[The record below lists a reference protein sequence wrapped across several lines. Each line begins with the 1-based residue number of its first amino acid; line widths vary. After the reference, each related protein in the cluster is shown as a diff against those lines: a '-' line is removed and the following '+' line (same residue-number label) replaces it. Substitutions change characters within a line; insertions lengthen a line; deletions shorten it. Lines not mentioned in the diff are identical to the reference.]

1 MACPTPRML
10 VNRTQWVVL
19 SAINESKSTM
29 ASKTRVH
36 RASFCRGGELP
47 STGRRRRWW
56 CHDHVRSQRRS
67 VGMASSLPMLTTTC
81 ASIAAA
87 RSRVWAHTTTC
98 CDTSFDVA
106 QQHVQRSETGRVATV
121 SECGGPV
128 RIIYQPSV
136 TRHALVQARNGVRSI
151 GPISTRIAVQP
162 PSCRWCPRR
171 GMAATHGQPWCQ

>member
-1 MACPTPRML
+1 MH
-10 VNRTQWVVL
+10 V
-19 SAINESKSTM
+19 
-29 ASKTRVH
+29 KTAGQA
-36 RASFCRGGELP
+36 ASFCAVAELP

-67 VGMASSLPMLTTTC
+67 VGMASSLPMLTTAC

-106 QQHVQRSETGRVATV
+106 QQHVQRSETGRVSTV

-136 TRHALVQARNGVRSI
+136 TRHALVQARDGARSI
-151 GPISTRIAVQP
+151 GPISTRTVSRCSLRAADGA
-162 PSCRWCPRR
+162 R
-171 GMAATHGQPWCQ
+171 GEAWRPLTVSHGVSETGTIDYHHGVIHPGRGAS

>member
-1 MACPTPRML
+1 
-10 VNRTQWVVL
+10 
-19 SAINESKSTM
+19 M
-29 ASKTRVH
+29 ASEARLH
-36 RASFCRGGELP
+36 RASCVRGAELP

-81 ASIAAA
+81 ASIVAA

-106 QQHVQRSETGRVATV
+106 QQHVQRSETGRVSTV

-136 TRHALVQARNGVRSI
+136 TRHALVQARDGARSI
-151 GPISTRIAVQP
+151 GPISTRIGY
-162 PSCRWCPRR
+162 R
-171 GMAATHGQPWCQ
+171 GAASELPMVPEARHGGHSRSAMVSVRPVLSTTIMV